1 MFGVDIFYL
10 VYYSLIANTI
20 INIFMMFLNKDFRNG
35 NHISDLAQLRGL
47 WVVFIVLTPFFLF
60 PKVISI
66 LIPLQRLSYYLNQ
79 YTINS
84 TPLFGTSLHIVC
96 ISILYV

>member
-47 WVVFIVLTPFFLF
+47 WVVFIVLTPFFF
-60 PKVISI
+60 IS
-66 LIPLQRLSYYLNQ
+66 
-79 YTINS
+79 
-84 TPLFGTSLHIVC
+84 
-96 ISILYV
+96 